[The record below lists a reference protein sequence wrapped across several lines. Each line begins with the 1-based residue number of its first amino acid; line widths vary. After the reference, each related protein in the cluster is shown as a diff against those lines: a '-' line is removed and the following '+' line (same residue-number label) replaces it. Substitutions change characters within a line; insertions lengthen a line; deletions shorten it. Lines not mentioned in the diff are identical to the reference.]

1 MARLQ
6 LSEDRAAPRTRAA
19 RSREVISMKSM
30 MQSMFACALLFG
42 LPALAQEANGCPE
55 GSYSIVVSPDG
66 TTLSILFDQFT
77 LTSSSPSVSG
87 RQSKVCRISSPL
99 NLPAN
104 YSIGVYKVDYRGF
117 AKLAAKQETGLDVQY
132 FLGPHDNQ
140 HGRVFKRK
148 IKGPHEADYSFT
160 ENIGAGQMK
169 RVGCGTAAELEV
181 GITLSLD
188 GDLRAGEAMASLDTA
203 DAAPGGALVYHL
215 NLKKCS

>member
-1 MARLQ
+1 
-6 LSEDRAAPRTRAA
+6 
-19 RSREVISMKSM
+19 MKWVTKSILV
-30 MQSMFACALLFG
+30 CALLAS

-55 GSYSIVVSPDG
+55 GSYSIVLSPDG

-77 LTSSSPSVSG
+77 IESSGISG
-87 RQSKVCRISSPL
+87 SGIQRKVCRISAPL

-117 AKLAAKQETGLDVQY
+117 AKLVAKQQAELDVQY
-132 FLGPHDNQ
+132 FLGPRDNE

-148 IKGPHEADYSFT
+148 VNGPHEGDYLFT
-160 ENIGAGQMK
+160 ETIGAGQMK
-169 RVGCGTAAELEV
+169 RVGCGTAAMLNV

-188 GDLRAGEAMASLDTA
+188 GDLRTGQAMASLDTT

-215 NLKKCS
+215 NLKKCP

>member
-1 MARLQ
+1 
-6 LSEDRAAPRTRAA
+6 
-19 RSREVISMKSM
+19 MKAM
-30 MQSMFACALLFG
+30 MQSTLACALLVG

-77 LTSSSPSVSG
+77 LESSDSSVSG
-87 RQSKVCRISSPL
+87 KQSKVCRISSPL
-99 NLPAN
+99 SVPEN
-104 YSIGVYKVDYRGF
+104 YSIGVYKADYRGF
-117 AKLAAKQETGLDVQY
+117 AKLVANQESELDVQY

-148 IKGPHEADYSFT
+148 IKGPQEGEYMFT
-160 ENIGAGQMK
+160 ETIGAGQMK
-169 RVGCGTAAELEV
+169 RVGCGAAAMLNV

-188 GDLRAGEAMASLDTA
+188 GDLRTGSAMASLDTT

-215 NLKKCS
+215 NLKKCR